1 MRTLAGSAI
10 GGARKV
16 YKVCAENAPMRRNAA
31 IEDVGGA
38 AVYLLSDLG
47 RGTTGEVLFV
57 DSGYHT
63 LGMVQLE
70 NL

>member
-1 MRTLAGSAI
+1 
-10 GGARKV
+10 
-16 YKVCAENAPMRRNAA
+16 
-31 IEDVGGA
+31 
-38 AVYLLSDLG
+38 VYLLSDLG

-63 LGMVQLE
+63 LGMVQLD